1 MKSSVVLRAVAAAC
15 IAATGAAAF
24 GQNNPIQL
32 FSPANVRVSTQ
43 GAGYGS
49 NAISFNTTNLSLSC
63 TEPITA
69 KLSSSSDGTGNV
81 LVDNY
86 IALSV
91 SGANPT
97 DICRG
102 GTVENGNQQN
112 CFTPTYGNAASEG
125 SATGKDPDI
134 YLPSGGVSPIDI
146 SNKLKSGTN
155 QVQISLVD
163 TGYFLSS
170 STLYLVTSCM
180 PNGVSGPGNVT
191 GNPIPTTNPSSQQ
204 LTQNYS
210 FNSFNGQQV
219 GFTFDLAEAQDAGQL
234 KITNGTTP
242 STADIGVDPNT
253 FQTEYLHG
261 TSFATAQCL
270 THTGELYNNKPA
282 CKLYTVTC
290 QVGTNPAQ
298 SGVLCPSSQSRN
310 EVFQDNFDGPYFT
323 LPDLPGTSGGS
334 FHQGVGFLEA
344 KEGWTGGTCT
354 FDPSSAIAG
363 QFCPQNL
370 LTNFSGPGAYES
382 GGRGQST
389 NSTFITVVG
398 VPEDLTTVTVVG
410 LRPGNWVNTQSP
422 SFKFVSTPPSVAS
435 SNDFVAAPIQSIT
448 YGISPASNVP
458 QPGPPV
464 PDDMTV
470 PNTACPT
477 PGQSNPPPAT
487 VFKTGT
493 ESVSEREDGY
503 YLLHYFAQDCAGTE
517 ELQFTQDA
525 AKNWS
530 TSFYT
535 YPINIDTAPPVVTG
549 ITLSPSGGSYSTG
562 QTVTA
567 TYRCTDSLSGIVQ
580 CGSKTY
586 SPGQTN
592 DTGNIITT
600 LDTSK
605 SGSQT
610 FTVIAVDAAGN
621 QSSQSVTY
629 TVGGSPVNLA
639 ILKLAPLTAKQG
651 SNFAYSLTVGNLSL
665 QTATSVVIT
674 DVLPSGVSFVSASGK
689 GGGKVS
695 CGSAG
700 GTVTCTTPSLT
711 LVTPVEVVITVQATA
726 SVGAKISNTAR
737 VSSANP
743 EGPLGNPVS
752 NTVTTTVTKQ

>member
-1 MKSSVVLRAVAAAC
+1 MKSSVALRTVAAAC
-15 IAATGAAAF
+15 FAATGVAAF
-24 GQNNPIQL
+24 GQNAIQL

-49 NAISFNTTNLSLSC
+49 QSISFNTTNLSLSC

-69 KLSSSSDGTGNV
+69 KISSSSDGSGNV
-81 LVDNY
+81 LVDNF
-86 IALSV
+86 IALGV
-91 SGANPT
+91 SGATPT

-102 GTVENGNQQN
+102 GTVEDGNQQN
-112 CFTPTYGNAASEG
+112 CFTSTYGNAASDG
-125 SATGKDPDI
+125 AATGKDPDI
-134 YLPSGGVSPIDI
+134 FLPSGGVSPIDI
-146 SNKLKSGTN
+146 SNKLKTGTN

-191 GNPIPTTNPSSQQ
+191 GNPIPRTNPSSQQ

-210 FNSFNGQQV
+210 FNSFSGQQV
-219 GFTFDLAEAQDAGQL
+219 GFTFDLSEAQNSGQL
-234 KITNGTTP
+234 SITDGTTP
-242 STADIGVDPNT
+242 STADTPLDPSN
-253 FQTEYLHG
+253 FQSKYLKG
-261 TSFATAQCL
+261 TSFATATCL
-270 THTGELYNNKPA
+270 THTGELYNNEPA

-298 SGVLCPSSQSRN
+298 SGVLCPSSLSRN
-310 EVFQDNFDGPYFT
+310 EIFQDTFDGPMFT
-323 LPDLPGTSGGS
+323 LPDLPGAKGGS
-334 FHQGVGFLEA
+334 FHQGVGFIEA
-344 KEGWTGGTCT
+344 KEKWAGGTCT
-354 FDPSSAIAG
+354 FDSSSGIAG
-363 QFCPQNL
+363 ELCPQNL

-398 VPEDLTTVTVVG
+398 VPEDLTTVTVAG
-410 LRPGNWVNTQSP
+410 LRPGNWVNTHSP

-448 YGISPASNVP
+448 YGISLASNVP

-464 PDDMTV
+464 PDDVTV
-470 PNTACPT
+470 PNAACPT
-477 PGQSNPPPAT
+477 PGQSNPPPAA
-487 VFKTGT
+487 VFTTGT
-493 ESVSEREDGY
+493 EGASVMEDGQ

-517 ELQFTQDA
+517 ELRFTQDA
-525 AKNWS
+525 AKSWS

-535 YPINIDTAPPVVTG
+535 YPINIDTTPPVVSG
-549 ITLSPSGGSYSTG
+549 ITLSPSGSSYSVG

-567 TYRCTDSLSGIVQ
+567 TYSCSDALSGIVQ

-586 SPGQTN
+586 SSGTPN
-592 DTGNIITT
+592 TGNLNTT
-600 LDTSK
+600 IDTSK

-610 FTVIAVDAAGN
+610 FTVTAVDAAGN
-621 QSSQSVTY
+621 QTTQSVNY

-639 ILKLAPLTAKQG
+639 ILKLGPLTVKQG
-651 SNFAYSLTVGNLSL
+651 ANFTYSLTVGNLSL
-665 QTATSVVIT
+665 QPASSVVIT
-674 DVLPSGVSFVSASGK
+674 DVLPSGVSFVSAT
-689 GGGKVS
+689 GGGRVS
-695 CGSAG
+695 CGNAG
-700 GTVTCTTPSLT
+700 GTVTCTTPSVT
-711 LVTPVEVVITVQATA
+711 LVTPVEVLITVKATA

-752 NTVTTTVTKQ
+752 NIVTTTVTK